1 MSSPPCTIP
10 RECSDGGQAKHSRAS
25 RMQHLRYR
33 HEQSKR
39 KVMSRTRE
47 RGVIESITN
56 SYQDSP
62 TAPLSNNTL
71 ATRKSA
77 TEISSAMQKHV
88 KAGAVWDKRMSDRSE
103 GYLQVK
109 GRVRKPKDKIARRE
123 RLVCLRTHSVCRRS
137 CFTELY
143 LPSKFL
149 SFLLSSQQAQLFQA
163 ALRHHFAFDHHQQ
176 LLFNPST
183 WLTSSLRT
191 PTTASSRST
200 PASTTAMSA
209 TEPSPTRTEL
219 PTSAARSIRPSWRN

>member
-25 RMQHLRYR
+25 QMQHLRYR

-109 GRVRKPKDKIARRE
+109 GRVRNRKTKSRDGSDSF
-123 RLVCLRTHSVCRRS
+123 VCALTPFVDEAASPS
-137 CFTELY
+137 FIY
-143 LPSKFL
+143 LPSFSL
-149 SFLLSSQQAQLFQA
+149 SFSALNKRSYSKLLSVITS
-163 ALRHHFAFDHHQQ
+163 
-176 LLFNPST
+176 LLIIINNFS
-183 WLTSSLRT
+183 
-191 PTTASSRST
+191 
-200 PASTTAMSA
+200 
-209 TEPSPTRTEL
+209 
-219 PTSAARSIRPSWRN
+219 SIRQHG